1 MLIISALG
9 IFSINYYIYLRFIAK
24 SRLKRKIKLTIL
36 GLLVVLSFTL
46 LLVRW
51 VVRDLIGSTVFDVFA
66 PSLCFMMVFF
76 LTLFSVSI
84 AADLISLPLV
94 GFKRKKLVNPY
105 YQTVLFLCAAAL
117 TVWGQY
123 EGHKIPEVKEVT
135 LKSSLIREP
144 VKIALMSDL
153 HITRVTDIERVKK
166 IVAEINDLHADVI
179 VLAGDILDDEIK
191 HIIKTAQPLKNLRA
205 PLGVYYVTG
214 NHEYYLNVND
224 AEELIKQIGIPQL
237 ENRGVQLREDLYIAG
252 VPDRKQGP
260 KFMHDF
266 DPDAA
271 LADASERQFKIL
283 VSHQPV
289 ENDSAS
295 LVLSGHTHGG
305 QMLPF
310 QLISP
315 LYNSGMLSGLYG
327 SKDRYIYISNGAG
340 SWGPQLRVLAPYDI
354 SLVTVEPDQNGGS

>member
-84 AADLISLPLV
+84 AADLILLPLV

-214 NHEYYLNVND
+214 NHEYYLNVN
-224 AEELIKQIGIPQL
+224 
-237 ENRGVQLREDLYIAG
+237 LY
-252 VPDRKQGP
+252 
-260 KFMHDF
+260 
-266 DPDAA
+266 
-271 LADASERQFKIL
+271 
-283 VSHQPV
+283 
-289 ENDSAS
+289 
-295 LVLSGHTHGG
+295 
-305 QMLPF
+305 
-310 QLISP
+310 
-315 LYNSGMLSGLYG
+315 
-327 SKDRYIYISNGAG
+327 
-340 SWGPQLRVLAPYDI
+340 
-354 SLVTVEPDQNGGS
+354 